1 MTKNRFHYFTDS
13 AKLIFVEAQQSAER
27 YQQTYIAPEHLLLGI
42 ANGKATTASRLLNR
56 VEIDPLLLR
65 AATERAIADR
75 LAAHPD
81 SATDQFGLTQEA
93 KEAIE
98 LAVEEASHEQRGFVG
113 SEHLLLALLRQQG
126 TLAVNVLE
134 QAGLS
139 LETVRARLQR
149 LRQEGYTSEP

>member
-1 MTKNRFHYFTDS
+1 MTKNRFHHFTES
-13 AKLIFVEAQQSAER
+13 ARLIFVEAQQSAER
-27 YQQTYIAPEHLLLGI
+27 YQQTYIAPEHLLLGV
-42 ANGKATTASRLLNR
+42 ANSKATTATRLLNR

-65 AATERAIADR
+65 AVTERAIADQ

-81 SATDQFGLTQEA
+81 SASDRLGLTPEA

-98 LAVEEASHEQRGFVG
+98 LAVEEASREQLGFVG

-126 TLAVNVLE
+126 TLVVNVLE
-134 QAGLS
+134 QFGVN
-139 LETVRARLQR
+139 LETARARLQR